1 MDKSFW
7 ISIAALVIS
16 FAGFVN
22 AWLSRRHSR
31 KDSLFSLRR
40 QVLLQ
45 AREIEIEWQQVLNDI
60 YHFIHPVNGEEA
72 DPLQKQQVI
81 DYVND
86 LNDTF
91 TESHKNASGVRR
103 KLEGNFEKISENEAK
118 RCLAS
123 FEGQQVSLKASREE
137 MLRKLSI
144 LSDKAKTVQTVFN

>member
-16 FAGFVN
+16 VASFVN
-22 AWLSRRHSR
+22 AWLSRRHTR
-31 KDSLFSLRR
+31 TDALFSLRR
-40 QVLLQ
+40 QVLLK
-45 AREIEIEWQQVLNDI
+45 AREIELEWQQVLNDI
-60 YHFIHPVNGEEA
+60 YHFNHQVNGEEA

-81 DYVND
+81 HYVND

-91 TESHKNASGVRR
+91 TESHKNASGIRR
-103 KLEGNFEKISENEAK
+103 QLEENFEKIFEKEAK
-118 RCLAS
+118 RYLAS

-144 LSDKAKTVQTVFN
+144 LSDKAKKAQIVFN